1 MSPHTQTRAHFFI
14 LGRVQGVF
22 FRSQTQK
29 KAQQLKLG
37 GWIRNLPDGRV
48 EVVAEGGKE
57 KIEELISWTKKS
69 PTLAR
74 VSDLKIEWQEFKGEF
89 NKFKIEY

>member
-1 MSPHTQTRAHFFI
+1 MSPHIQTRVHFFI
-14 LGRVQGVF
+14 SGIVQGVF
-22 FRSQTQK
+22 FRSQTRE
-29 KAQQLKLG
+29 KAQQLELE

-48 EVVAEGGKE
+48 EVVAEGEKE
-57 KIEELISWTKKS
+57 KIEELIKWIKKG
-69 PTLAR
+69 PALAQ